1 MTPRKITHFL
11 MVAKKLS
18 ILNVSVALSASPAC
32 SAQALKRRR
41 PTWPY
46 HTGLVRLRLTA
57 SVDGRVKVTPTDL
70 TDLRSAGID

>member
-18 ILNVSVALSASPAC
+18 ILNVSVPLSASSAC

-41 PTWPY
+41 PTWP
-46 HTGLVRLRLTA
+46 
-57 SVDGRVKVTPTDL
+57 
-70 TDLRSAGID
+70 